1 MRAVERSEQQA
12 VRNEATFRRAN
23 ERIRGAR
30 EQLPEAADPVPFL
43 CECEDERC
51 TEILLVPLGVYV
63 ETRSHADRFIIAA
76 GHESRAEPVDRG
88 DGFEIVEKPDV
99 D

>member
-1 MRAVERSEQQA
+1 MERSQERA
-12 VRNEATFRRAN
+12 IRNEATFRRAN

-30 EQLPEAADPVPFL
+30 EQLPGAADTVPFL

-63 ETRSHADRFIIAA
+63 ETRSHADRFIIAP
-76 GHESRAEPVDRG
+76 GHETRGEPVDRG
-88 DGFEIVEKPDV
+88 DGFELVEKPDV

>member
-1 MRAVERSEQQA
+1 MRSSSEKA

-23 ERIRGAR
+23 ERTRSAR
-30 EQLPEAADPVPFL
+30 EELPEAADPVPFP

-63 ETRSHADRFIIAA
+63 ETRSHAALFLVAE
-76 GHESRAEPVDRG
+76 GHETRGEPVDRG
-88 DGFEIVEKPDV
+88 DGFEIVEKQDLA
-99 D
+99 